1 MRKMSLPQKLVVDEE
16 KIKKAILSGIP
27 LTLTT
32 FTLPHEVEIYI
43 ESVVTVFLKMA
54 RREELKDYLC
64 YCIREL
70 SVNAKK
76 ANTKRVY
83 FSVNGWDISS
93 PDDYK
98 KGMVNFKNTTLGNIS
113 YYLQLQKEK
122 GLYVKLIMQ
131 IREDTI
137 QIEIRNNV
145 IITDTELARIH
156 DRLARSRQYNSLEE
170 ALLQVL
176 DDSEGAGL
184 GLVILAL
191 MLKKMGLKEDC
202 FVIQRNKNETI
213 ARLLIP
219 LNQIHVEN
227 IDSLSKAIADSVSSL
242 PQFPENILEVQ
253 RLIASNTAGMTVIA
267 RQLSMD
273 PALTAD
279 LLRIVNSAH
288 YMLSKPVDNI
298 SEAVKMVGIRGIK
311 NLLYS
316 YGTQKILG
324 ADTAEKK
331 LLWEH
336 SYQTAFYAY
345 NLVKKYKHNSQLL
358 DDVYASG
365 ILHDMG
371 KIVFSNIHPQL
382 LDKIQFFCSSKDI
395 PTSTFEDLSAGMNHA
410 EIGALIAEKW
420 NFPQNLIVAIR
431 YHHNPSLAPQN
442 CRDLVDSVYLANMF
456 CEYENGRANFDQ
468 FEEKPLANYGIGSKD
483 QLDNIVQNFAQG
495 FNKAKENNTYTDV

>member
-1 MRKMSLPQKLVVDEE
+1 MPRPQKLVVDED
-16 KIKKAILSGIP
+16 KIKKAILSGLP
-27 LTLTT
+27 LTITT
-32 FTLPHEVEIYI
+32 FTLPHEIEIYM
-43 ESVVTVFLKMA
+43 ETVVAVFLKMA
-54 RREELKDYLC
+54 RREELRNYLC

-70 SVNAKK
+70 AVNAKK
-76 ANTKRVY
+76 ANTKRVF
-83 FSVNGWDISS
+83 FSENGLDITN

-98 KGMVNFKNTTLGNIS
+98 KGMESFKKTTLDNIS
-113 YYLQLQKEK
+113 YFLKLQKEK
-122 GLYVKLIMQ
+122 GLYIKLILQ

-137 QIEIRNNV
+137 HIEIRNNTAM
-145 IITDTELARIH
+145 TDTELTRIRE
-156 DRLARSRQYNSLEE
+156 RLAHSRQYKTLED

-202 FVIQRNKNETI
+202 FDVYRKEKETI
-213 ARLLIP
+213 AHLLIP

-227 IDSLSKAIADSVSSL
+227 IDALSNAIANSVSSL
-242 PQFPENILEVQ
+242 PHFPENILEVQ
-253 RLIASNTAGMTVIA
+253 RLIATQTAGMTAIA

-288 YMLSKPVDNI
+288 YMLLKQVDNI
-298 SEAVKMVGIRGIK
+298 TEAVKMVGIRGIK

-324 ADTAEKK
+324 SDTEEKK

-336 SYQTAFYAY
+336 SYKTAFYAY
-345 NLVKKYKHNSQLL
+345 NLVKKYKHDLNLL

-371 KIVFSNIHPQL
+371 KIVFSSIHPQL
-382 LDKIQFFCSSKDI
+382 LEKIQFFCSFRDI
-395 PTSTFEDLSAGMNHA
+395 PNSTFEDLSAGMNHA

-420 NFPQNLIVAIR
+420 NFPHNLVVAIR
-431 YHHNPSLAPQN
+431 YHHNPSLAPPN

-456 CEYENGRANFDQ
+456 CEYEAGKAHFDQ
-468 FEEKPLANYGIGSKD
+468 FEEGPLSNYGINSKK
-483 QLDNIVQNFAQG
+483 QLNSTIELFSQG
-495 FNKAKENNTYTDV
+495 FKKANENDNYTDV